1 MDFLVSNFPVRD
13 VRLFGGNVPGLR
25 EEDPVEGWG
34 VCRGQA
40 GLWPAGVQSWIIGL
54 LPADHSYFMM
64 TVIFALL

>member
-1 MDFLVSNFPVRD
+1 MCRV
-13 VRLFGGNVPGLR
+13 FGK
-25 EEDPVEGWG
+25 DPVEGWG

-40 GLWPAGVQSWIIGL
+40 GLLPAGVQSWIIGL

>member
-13 VRLFGGNVPGLR
+13 VRLFGGDVPCLR
-25 EEDPVEGWG
+25 EEDPVVGWG

-40 GLWPAGVQSWIIGL
+40 GLLPAGVQSWIIGL